1 MKKYTLLMMGM
12 LALLLSCNSSTTA
25 ETEQEAEPTAASH
38 DGHHGHHHT
47 TDDNISNQH
56 MNRRPF
62 EDLVAGLESDGRAE
76 WQKPD
81 VVLDQLG
88 DLTGKTVMDIGA
100 GTGYFSFRLAQRG
113 ANVIAADVDDRFQE
127 YIVEQKEKTGL
138 DNIETRKVPYDS
150 PGLSPAEADAVIIVN
165 TYHHINDRAEYFAKV
180 LEGLKPG
187 GRLFVVDYKKE
198 ETPHG
203 PPLNHRMSAE
213 TVENELRE
221 AGFSRMELDRT
232 TLPYQYMVMAHKMP

>member
-1 MKKYTLLMMGM
+1 MKKHTLFMMG
-12 LALLLSCNSSTTA
+12 LVALLLGCNSSATTEETPA
-25 ETEQEAEPTAASH
+25 ETESTAAAH
-38 DGHHGHHHT
+38 DGHHGHHA

-62 EDLVAGLESDGRAE
+62 EDLVAGLESDDRAE

-127 YIVEQKEKTGL
+127 YIMEQKEKTGL
-138 DNIETRKVPYDS
+138 DNLETRQVPYDS
-150 PGLSPAEADAVIIVN
+150 PGLSPAEADVVIIVN
-165 TYHHINDRAEYFAKV
+165 TYHHINDRVEYFAKV
-180 LEGLKPG
+180 LDGLKPG

-213 TVENELRE
+213 TVERELNE
-221 AGFSRMELDRT
+221 AGFQEMERDET
-232 TLPYQYMVMAHKMP
+232 TLPYQYMVMAYKKG